1 MDDGWL
7 IYCREDWQKNRA
19 YADLLI
25 ERACVHG
32 MNLRLVLR
40 EGLDDTVA
48 FDCAPRFAVNRSR
61 DWQLAQTLEQAG
73 FLVSNCSEAC
83 RIGNDKVESH
93 RLAARLGLPQVDMA
107 FCANNPVELSAHGLG
122 YPVVL
127 KDPYGH
133 GGTGVLLAHNREELQ
148 AMAAQLACHTVLLQ
162 RLCGMPG
169 VDLRVYVLG
178 GEVLAAVRRSSQNDF
193 RANLSLGGTV
203 ELCEPGRKELAM
215 VRAVTEALPLDYAG
229 IDFIYDSADQ
239 PLFNEIEDA
248 VGSRS
253 LYQQGGP
260 DTADAYMNHIALKL
274 NRHQDISRK

>member
-1 MDDGWL
+1 MDEGWL

-19 YADLLI
+19 YADRLI
-25 ERACVHG
+25 ERSCAHG

-40 EGLDDTVA
+40 EELDDTGVA

-61 DWQLAQTLEQAG
+61 DWQLAQALEQAG
-73 FLVSNCSEAC
+73 CMVTNSSKAC

-93 RLAARLGLPQVDMA
+93 RLAARLGLPQVDIA
-107 FCANNPVELSAHGLG
+107 FCANNPDELSAHGLG

-133 GGTGVLLAHNREELQ
+133 GGTGVFLAHNREELLS
-148 AMAAQLACHTVLLQ
+148 MAAILHCSLVLLQ

-178 GEVLAAVRRSSQNDF
+178 GEVLAAVRRQSATDF

-203 ELCEPGRKELAM
+203 ELCEPGLRELEM
-215 VRAVTEALPLDYAG
+215 VRAITTALPLDYAG
-229 IDFIYDSADQ
+229 IDFIYDSPDQ
-239 PLFNEIEDA
+239 PLLNEIEDA

-253 LYQQGGP
+253 LYQLGGP
-260 DTADAYMNHIALKL
+260 DTAEAYIALL
-274 NRHQDISRK
+274 ARKMM